1 MKRDIVFHELLNEKL
16 DGLKEQFRSEGWD
29 PANDPERLNMFYD
42 GALWGRFQ
50 HIERLKQI
58 SKPADTTKLREFR
71 KERTKDLLM
80 EYHSW
85 LEGMSD
91 LTEVWI
97 DQFIAEKYG

>member
-1 MKRDIVFHELLNEKL
+1 MKREQYFHKVLDEKMEA
-16 DGLKEQFRSEGWD
+16 LKKQSYNEGWD
-29 PANDPERLNMFYD
+29 PANDPERLNMFYE

-80 EYHSW
+80 EYHEW